1 MNTPIPTPVAP
12 DSWAS
17 ASFGLGAR
25 VDEGQVTF
33 AVYAPAATRVE
44 LELYEQATGVDAYA
58 SYPMAKDP
66 RGIWRAVLSGV
77 AEGSLY
83 GFRCWG
89 PNWPYDPAWARG
101 GSAAGFISDIDDNG
115 NRFNPNKV
123 LFDPYARE
131 ISHTLLS
138 EQIEQ
143 AGGDQGIFGTG
154 SEEYAG
160 RARREHDTGRLVPK
174 GIVIADQPWTA
185 PRPRLA
191 PEQSA
196 IYEAHIRSLTQHP
209 SSARLHRLLS
219 HQPGFEQVV
228 DVPDELRGTYAGA
241 AYLAPYLK
249 ALGITTIELLPVHE
263 TNTSTDSSHPQLAN
277 FWGYQ
282 TLAYFAPNRRY
293 AHDRSPGGPT
303 REFKQMVQAF
313 HDAGLEVYLD
323 VVYNHS
329 AEGGNWAGRAD
340 TTGFVSLGGFA
351 TSDYYVL
358 SDQQL
363 LVDGATGCSNQLN
376 FSVAATQQLVVDSL
390 TYWADVMGVDG
401 FRFDLAPVLGRTP
414 NAFERTNWDQQRRFF
429 QQHPLLLQI
438 RDLAA
443 ERQLEVIAE
452 AWDLWGYEVG
462 SFPSGWGEW
471 NGRYRDSVRAF
482 LKGDGNVGEVID
494 MVNGDYAHFNDQGGP
509 QRSINFI
516 TAHDGFTL
524 ADLVSYN
531 GKVNDQPY
539 PFGPSDGGSDA
550 NLSWDSGGDHALRRQ
565 RIRNF
570 LTLLYLSR
578 GVPMIVSGDEYGRTQ
593 NGNNNPWCIDTIGI
607 WNNWAMAGSNA
618 PQQVPVDPDHPDLH
632 YHDNLG
638 QGLTPDGVNPLL
650 RFTAFVARL
659 RQRHPGLRQR
669 AYGDAVLGG
678 DDVSYLFLSPDGQ
691 GHPSGSD
698 RCLVVL
704 IDCAATGAGDLCLL
718 INMADQQVS
727 FAVPQTSSPRPW
739 RILIDTAT
747 QAEPY
752 GNVWEA
758 GAGPVAEGGHDV
770 QAWSIVVL
778 SNADREDG

>member
-1 MNTPIPTPVAP
+1 MNDLTPVP
-12 DSWAS
+12 VRPETWAGAGFS
-17 ASFGLGAR
+17 LGAQAGP
-25 VDEGQVTF
+25 DQVAF

-44 LELYEQATGVDAYA
+44 LELYQQPTGADAYA
-58 SYPMAKDP
+58 SFELAQGSDGVW
-66 RGIWRAVLSGV
+66 RGALAGIG
-77 AEGSLY
+77 EGTLY
-83 GFRCWG
+83 GYRCWG
-89 PNWPYDPAWARG
+89 PNWPYDPAWTRG
-101 GSAAGFISDIDDNG
+101 GSSAGFLSDVDAAG

-131 ISHTLLS
+131 LTHTMFS
-138 EQIEQ
+138 ELIGQV
-143 AGGDQGIFGTG
+143 GGDPGFFGTG
-154 SEEYAG
+154 AEEYAG
-160 RARREHDTGRLVPK
+160 RTRREHDTARFVPK

-191 PEQSA
+191 PENSA
-196 IYEAHIRSLTQHP
+196 VYEAHVRSLTQHP
-209 SSARLHRLLS
+209 SSARLRELLS
-219 HQPGFEQVV
+219 RQPGFAQVV

-241 AYLAPYLK
+241 GYLAPYLK
-249 ALGITTIELLPVHE
+249 ALGVTTIELLPVHE
-263 TNTSTDSSHPQLAN
+263 TNSSTDASRPQLAN

-282 TLAYFAPNRRY
+282 TLAYFAPNRHY

-358 SDQQL
+358 SDQQM

-376 FSVAATQQLVVDSL
+376 FSVLATQQLVVDSL
-390 TYWADVMGVDG
+390 TYWTDVMGVDG

-443 ERQLEVIAE
+443 DRQIEVIAE

-471 NGRYRDSVRAF
+471 NGRYRDAVRAF
-482 LKGDGNVGEVID
+482 CKGDANTYETID
-494 MVNGDYAHFNDQGGP
+494 QLNGDYLHFNDQGGP
-509 QRSINFI
+509 QRSINFL

-539 PFGPSDGGSDA
+539 PFGPSDGGSDS
-550 NLSWDSGGDHALRRQ
+550 NLSWDSGGDQGFRRQ
-565 RIRNF
+565 RVRNF

-593 NGNNNPWCIDTIGI
+593 NGNNNPWSIDSVGI
-607 WNNWAMAGSNA
+607 WNNWAMAGSSA
-618 PQQVPVDPDHPDLH
+618 PQRVLVDPEHPQWR

-638 QGLTPDGVNPLL
+638 QALTPDGVNPLL
-650 RFTAFVARL
+650 QFTRFVAGL
-659 RQRHPGLRQR
+659 RQRHPALRQR
-669 AYGDAVLGG
+669 AYGDVELGD
-678 DDVSYLFLSPDGQ
+678 DDVSYLFFRPDGQ
-691 GHPSGSD
+691 SHPAGGD
-698 RCLVVL
+698 RSLVVL
-704 IDCAATGAGDLCLL
+704 IDSSAAPGAGDLCLL
-718 INMADQQVS
+718 VNMADQPVDFQLPQVDR
-727 FAVPQTSSPRPW
+727 RPW
-739 RILIDTAT
+739 RTLIDTAT
-747 QAEPY
+747 YAEPHC
-752 GNVWEA
+752 NVWET
-758 GAGPVAEGGHDV
+758 GTGPVVDSHYGVA
-770 QAWSIVVL
+770 AWSVVVL
-778 SNADREDG
+778 ISTGH